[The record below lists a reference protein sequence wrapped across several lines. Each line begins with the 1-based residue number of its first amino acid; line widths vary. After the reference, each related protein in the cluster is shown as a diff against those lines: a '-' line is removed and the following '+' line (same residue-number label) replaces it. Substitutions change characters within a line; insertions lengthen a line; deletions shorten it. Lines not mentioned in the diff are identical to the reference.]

1 MNYIKVINKNN
12 KEQYCVFEYDDNFEN
27 ITETYSQQNIDS
39 LINYEWKH
47 ILMKIVSFLKE
58 KNKLYQLDL
67 FLEEI
72 NKNWDENLLFEKVP
86 DKKVSL
92 RNEILV
98 IKNITK
104 NTELNYQLIFD
115 IKNANVDFNQSKIIE
130 NNTTFS
136 IFERNVFMGLFL
148 SAIDSL
154 LTNKLKDLKNSKIIN
169 MEDFNYRMYFNLYE
183 IIEYVQKCFDN
194 TLKDRYM
201 IYIKTWKS

>member
-130 NNTTFS
+130 KDTTFD

-148 SAIDSL
+148 SAIDNL

>member
-47 ILMKIVSFLKE
+47 ILMKIISFLKE

-130 NNTTFS
+130 KDTTFD

-148 SAIDSL
+148 SAIDNL